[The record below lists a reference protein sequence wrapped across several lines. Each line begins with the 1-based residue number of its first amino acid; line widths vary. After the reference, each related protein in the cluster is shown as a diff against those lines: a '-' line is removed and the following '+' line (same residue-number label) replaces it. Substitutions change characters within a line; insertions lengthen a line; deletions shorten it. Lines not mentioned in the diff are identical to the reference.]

1 MGLHVCVVKL
11 KMDMV
16 LQVGVVVLQMNMVL
30 EVGVVEYHIL
40 IVTVQFYL

>member
-1 MGLHVCVVKL
+1 MGLHVFVVEL